1 MVISLLIDRKNNIN
15 INIYMHKVLV
25 LQNVLFAILKI
36 LNVSYLSF
44 RTFFRRP
51 AAKNRS
57 QEKQTK
63 RPEQQSSSP
72 QETTAEHLISHLY
85 YQTTHMHHC

>member
-1 MVISLLIDRKNNIN
+1 
-15 INIYMHKVLV
+15 MHKVFMYLYLV
-25 LQNVLFAILKI
+25 FAILKF

-44 RTFFRRP
+44 STFFRRP

-85 YQTTHMHHC
+85 YQTTHTHHC